1 MVQGPSC
8 ASIRSKGRRVC
19 SLLVGVSAEGL
30 LDVGILVVVV
40 VVVGVTEDSVVV
52 VVGVVGVLGES
63 WSTNTVEMGSKK
75 DASATAVLAFRCGLR

>member
-30 LDVGILVVVV
+30 LDVGILVVV

>member
-8 ASIRSKGRRVC
+8 ASIRSKGRRVVC
-19 SLLVGVSAEGL
+19 SLLVGVSADGL

-40 VVVGVTEDSVVV
+40 VGVTEDSV

-75 DASATAVLAFRCGLR
+75 DASATAVLALRCGLR